1 MRILDQITG
10 KAIEQQVAEYSEV
23 YGEVLLGLHRDFE
36 HLQASVAGV
45 QRALTRV
52 QQMAEGL
59 AQRADRLDRQ
69 HAALR
74 TEMQEA
80 LARVKALAQDLS
92 DATFAKEQAMF
103 ATSRV
108 NALAQRV
115 EKAEAELVSLR
126 AAVTGL
132 KTGQTRTTSDEDA
145 GPDRLPSALLW
156 RELEVQR
163 RRTRLLAFLCA
174 MSLLLS
180 VLLGVMTWTNG

>member
-1 MRILDQITG
+1 
-10 KAIEQQVAEYSEV
+10 
-23 YGEVLLGLHRDFE
+23 
-36 HLQASVAGV
+36 
-45 QRALTRV
+45 
-52 QQMAEGL
+52 
-59 AQRADRLDRQ
+59 
-69 HAALR
+69 
-74 TEMQEA
+74 
-80 LARVKALAQDLS
+80 
-92 DATFAKEQAMF
+92 MF

-156 RELEVQR
+156 RELEAQR

-174 MSLLLS
+174 ISLLLS